1 MSSSLI
7 TNEKD
12 FGGKLYKQFSQ
23 DLASSNGLLVASGYF
38 GADLVS
44 DFEEKL
50 VKLGKKGTCKLLLGM
65 VYHGGVGKKQL
76 KTLKSIDTKLRENN
90 PDNGIFIRRKEYHG
104 KIYKLTSK
112 DDYKIYVGSSN
123 FSNEGFKSRTECNIE
138 VDNDATKKDV
148 DSFLEFLFK
157 DRYTEKFS
165 NVELFLK
172 DRKKIKSAEGLES
185 CLIDS
190 KEYPH
195 NAKHI
200 GTAKLEL
207 RVDKQ
212 TRASL
217 NLFFD
222 EGRKNKSNGL
232 YAPRPWHE
240 IEITSSI
247 EVIKDKFYPPSK
259 LLKPG
264 QITRSGNLS
273 KSRTGDFIAY
283 AIDNEK
289 YYRINMKVGA
299 DNGKDIYSADSSG
312 GRATFGELIKGK
324 LERANVLSVNE
335 RITSDTLHEYGRDT
349 LDLIKISDNE
359 YIINFEPNT
368 A

>member
-1 MSSSLI
+1 MNSSLI

-104 KIYKLTSK
+104 KIYKLTTK

-123 FSNEGFKSRTECNIE
+123 FSNSGFKSRTECNIE

-148 DSFLEFLFK
+148 DSFLEFLFQ
-157 DRYTEKFS
+157 DEFTEKFS

-172 DRKKIKSAEGLES
+172 DRKKAQSEKGLEN
-185 CLIDS
+185 CIIKIED
-190 KEYPH
+190 YPH
-195 NAKHI
+195 NAIHI
-200 GTAKLEL
+200 GVVKIKL
-207 RVDKQ
+207 RVDAQ
-212 TRASL
+212 TKSSL

-222 EGRKNKSNGL
+222 KGRKKPNGL
-232 YAPRPWHE
+232 FAPRPWYE
-240 IEITSSI
+240 VEITSDSNVLK
-247 EVIKDKFYPPSK
+247 EEYYPKSE
-259 LLKPG
+259 LKHPG
-264 QITRSGNLS
+264 QITQSGMVA
-273 KSRTGDFIAY
+273 KARTGDFIAY
-283 AIDNEK
+283 VKDDGK
-289 YYRINMKVGA
+289 YYRINMKIGG
-299 DNGKDIYSADSSG
+299 DNGKDMYSAKESG
-312 GRATFGELIKGK
+312 GRGTFGELIKGK
-324 LERANVLSVNE
+324 LERANVLFVNE

-359 YIINFEPNT
+359 YIIDFD
-368 A
+368 